1 MVGHFSINVLAVAG
15 FGVVPALFELLSRN
29 PQPLHFLAVVDA
41 SDLGSCHFLQF
52 LIYLHEIFA
61 LLGKGEDLQLYLP
74 EFDLLPRLN
83 PLTQHRCIVVLLM
96 QLLHDIR
103 LIDPIGPPEVPGVFG
118 PGLEGEHVVE
128 LILGG
133 PPKRAVDGKLQFFS
147 PASPV
152 VIKQGGK
159 LLEGWLLHQL
169 LVLAL

>member
-1 MVGHFSINVLAVAG
+1 
-15 FGVVPALFELLSRN
+15 
-29 PQPLHFLAVVDA
+29 
-41 SDLGSCHFLQF
+41 
-52 LIYLHEIFA
+52 
-61 LLGKGEDLQLYLP
+61 
-74 EFDLLPRLN
+74 
-83 PLTQHRCIVVLLM
+83 M
-96 QLLHDIR
+96 QLLHNIR

-169 LVLAL
+169 LVLALKEVHQPALAARKHWVAPRLALQLNYHALQELLAEAEALQPVLAPYAREEEAVDLGELVDVSLGQVEI